1 MMLTEVLIRSTRMTP
16 WILVASYL
24 PPYSMI
30 ISNMRI
36 WRPHYVGL
44 GGNVNEVKKMM
55 GILRALTHLVSL
67 SLRASYRCESLV
79 SPSKL

>member
-1 MMLTEVLIRSTRMTP
+1 
-16 WILVASYL
+16 
-24 PPYSMI
+24 
-30 ISNMRI
+30 
-36 WRPHYVGL
+36 VGL

-67 SLRASYRCESLV
+67 SLRASYGCESLV